1 MRISDWSSDVCSSD
15 LTNVR
20 YLQDHGVRIWNEWA
34 GPDGDLGPVYG
45 KQWRSWGTP
54 DGGAVDQIAA
64 LLEQIRG
71 NPNSRRLIVSAWNV
85 GEIDDMAL
93 APSHCLF
100 QFHVADGRQSCP
112 PNPTTAPAFPRVPL
126 THT

>member
-1 MRISDWSSDVCSSD
+1 MLTFVCVFTSKRRHTRCALVTGVQTCALPIS
-15 LTNVR
+15 NVR
-20 YLQDHGVRIWNEWA
+20 YLQDHGVRIWNECA

-85 GEIDDMAL
+85 GEIDAMAL
-93 APSHCLF
+93 APCHCLF
-100 QFHVADGRQSCP
+100 PFPVADGRLS
-112 PNPTTAPAFPRVPL
+112 
-126 THT
+126 